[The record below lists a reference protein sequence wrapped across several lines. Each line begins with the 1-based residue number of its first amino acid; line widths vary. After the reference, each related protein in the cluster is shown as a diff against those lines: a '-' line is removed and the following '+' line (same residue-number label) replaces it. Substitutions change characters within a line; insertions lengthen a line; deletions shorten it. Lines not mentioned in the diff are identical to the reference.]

1 MRNQAQRTLR
11 SVSHGWRRGAGGDR
25 TKEKRATDIKPVMTQ
40 IRVLAW
46 TVVWALAVVGTEGF
60 SLQPPPAGLTS
71 VTAGRMPG
79 SRWSAG
85 TGARL
90 GHAAGRSAFP
100 FERRA
105 SFVRRAVGLQRRGS
119 AAVTRASA
127 STEPVSA
134 GVAHQF
140 DVQAAILCA
149 GFAFEAYN
157 EPSPTDARWERG
169 ADGCDVAFMSEAFA
183 RECYAGRVVVRLLEA
198 EDLPPPVAKSGMAQA
213 LLTGADADA
222 YVLFALNEESDN
234 DKSLG
239 TSGLPLFGG
248 SNMFGLTNGAAAPKD
263 GAIGLV
269 RAVDRAR
276 SSTVWSN
283 EGRRPRKGRVV
294 WEGDERHA
302 LYVKDPARAQ
312 LAITVF
318 DEEVSDVSGTCDP
331 QPPSC
336 CNVCL
341 HSARGAG
348 RQGWSH
354 VCTRT
359 PRSTRVGTRAW
370 R

>member
-1 MRNQAQRTLR
+1 MLASPSLQKMRLRLPWLLFASLAGSGLQNHRCFVGSVLRAWHIVECLRDSGRRPNGSLSTRAAHAWAPGGCGAMTVRHLPFAPSWHGHAVCAQQAGRPALWR
-11 SVSHGWRRGAGGDR
+11 RRGAPVCPW
-25 TKEKRATDIKPVMTQ
+25 RAQSEP
-40 IRVLAW
+40 
-46 TVVWALAVVGTEGF
+46 
-60 SLQPPPAGLTS
+60 
-71 VTAGRMPG
+71 
-79 SRWSAG
+79 
-85 TGARL
+85 
-90 GHAAGRSAFP
+90 
-100 FERRA
+100 
-105 SFVRRAVGLQRRGS
+105 
-119 AAVTRASA
+119 
-127 STEPVSA
+127 TEPVS

-140 DVQAAILCA
+140 DVQTAVLCA

-283 EGRRPRKGRVV
+283 EQRRPRKGRVV

-341 HSARGAG
+341 HSASGAG